1 MIIVKKFTL
10 QMIIPRNEKPEK
22 IEMKFLKNIK
32 NKNCFNIGNRTVAIK
47 TAIKNADPNEI
58 ILVAGKGHE
67 IEQIYKNKI
76 IKISDKKIINN
87 LK

>member
-1 MIIVKKFTL
+1 MAKVASDNCNKVYVTDDN
-10 QMIIPRNEKPEK
+10 PRNEKPEK
-22 IEMKFLKNIK
+22 IRNEILAHIK

-67 IEQIYKNKI
+67 VEQIYKNKI
-76 IKISDKKIINN
+76 LKYQIKK
-87 LK
+87 